1 MRHKVWRN
9 SRTIDFLPGQYP
21 RVSCIGRF
29 CNILEGMQLDNNSA
43 NDFFP
48 RAARSRVHSSVE
60 SSHRRASRT
69 KMPSSA
75 GYLLGAFV
83 AAIALFLALWWM
95 LISGGDE
102 APWIPAG
109 LAASVV
115 LLVVLSAREVVMR
128 RAWTRYLLDQ
138 GGDRPKANSNKKD
151 FSGKSHSTS
160 ALSAT
165 WRTIQTQSEDADSSS
180 NPESHFD
187 VFQLCRD
194 YLSTTDETLRS
205 NNLPAEKRIAIR
217 AGQDRIR
224 SIQKHHL
231 LTWARDSSRSL
242 TYDAQQRAR
251 TSDKIEAANRALH
264 CLESAQK
271 FYPDE
276 AELNESSVAIRE
288 FIASVKV
295 AHWVELAER
304 SAFKGHY
311 RRAIERYKDALFYL
325 NRETVKEDV
334 RIPGAERIGREIELL
349 QSRLRAKEND
359 DETSHRERTHGQE
372 RTAE

>member
-1 MRHKVWRN
+1 
-9 SRTIDFLPGQYP
+9 
-21 RVSCIGRF
+21 
-29 CNILEGMQLDNNSA
+29 MQLGNNSA

-48 RAARSRVHSSVE
+48 RAARAHVPGSAE
-60 SSHRRASRT
+60 SSYRRASRS

-83 AAIALFLALWWM
+83 AAIALFLALWWI
-95 LISGGDE
+95 LINGGDE

-128 RAWTRYLLDQ
+128 RAWTRYLLEQ
-138 GGDRPKANSNKKD
+138 GGERRSTRPSSNKKG
-151 FSGKSHSTS
+151 STSKSHSTS
-160 ALSAT
+160 VLSAT
-165 WRTIQTQSEDADSSS
+165 WRAIQKQSEEADSTS

-187 VFQLCRD
+187 VFQLCQD
-194 YLSTTDETLRS
+194 YLSTTDDTLRS
-205 NNLPAEKRIAIR
+205 ENLPAEKRIAIR

-224 SIQKHHL
+224 AIQKHHL

-242 TYDAQQRAR
+242 TYEAQQRAR

-271 FYPDE
+271 FYPE
-276 AELNESSVAIRE
+276 ETELNESSIAIRE

-304 SAFKGHY
+304 SAFKGQY

-334 RIPGAERIGREIELL
+334 RIPGAERIGREIESL
-349 QSRLRAKEND
+349 QSRLQAQKNKR
-359 DETSHRERTHGQE
+359 ETSASEKSNSQE
-372 RTAE
+372 RSPE

>member
-1 MRHKVWRN
+1 
-9 SRTIDFLPGQYP
+9 
-21 RVSCIGRF
+21 
-29 CNILEGMQLDNNSA
+29 
-43 NDFFP
+43 
-48 RAARSRVHSSVE
+48 
-60 SSHRRASRT
+60 
-69 KMPSSA
+69 MPSSA

-83 AAIALFLALWWM
+83 AAIALFIGLWWM

-138 GGDRPKANSNKKD
+138 GGAPSTRSSANKKG
-151 FSGKSHSTS
+151 FPGKSHSS
-160 ALSAT
+160 SVLSAA
-165 WRTIQTQSEDADSSS
+165 WRTIQNQSEEADLAS

-187 VFQLCRD
+187 VFHLCQD
-194 YLSTTDETLRS
+194 YLLTTDETLRS
-205 NNLPAEKRIAIR
+205 NNLPAEKRIAIK

-224 SIQKHHL
+224 AIQKHHL

-242 TYDAQQRAR
+242 TYEAQQRAR

-276 AELNESSVAIRE
+276 TELNESSLAIRE

-325 NRETVKEDV
+325 SRETVKEEV

-349 QSRLRAKEND
+349 QSRLQAQKNGRA
-359 DETSHRERTHGQE
+359 ETSNSERSSDQE
-372 RTAE
+372 GAPE